1 MTNADFTA
9 EDDEA
14 GHETHVVE
22 AVVNFEYVPGS
33 QFVQTDA
40 SATANVPALHDT
52 HVPLTLT

>member
-1 MTNADFTA
+1 MDADFTA

-14 GHETHVVE
+14 GHKRHFVEPVVS
-22 AVVNFEYVPGS
+22 VEYVPDT

-40 SATANVPALHDT
+40 SATANVPAPHAT